1 MTVTIQRPAARF
13 LASTFLSLS
22 LTGAPLAHAQG
33 AGTQAGA
40 GAGLPLRDELRQVAP
55 GLERYGQEALLG
67 NLWQRPDLSPRDR
80 SIVTVAALIARNQ
93 PAEMPHHLNRALENG
108 VRPGELSEVITHLAF
123 YSGWGNAMA
132 AVAAAREV
140 FARRG
145 IGADQLPPASPEF
158 LRLDE
163 RAEAQRAASVAL
175 DVGPVVPGLEQFTT
189 DMLFRDLWLRPGL
202 APRDRSLVTVTALIA
217 SGQVAQV
224 PFHLNRAMDNGLTRP
239 QAAEV
244 VTHLAFYADWPNAF
258 SVVPVVKGVFENRRD

>member
-1 MTVTIQRPAARF
+1 MTSLIQLPVVRLLAVTV
-13 LASTFLSLS
+13 LSLS
-22 LTGAPLAHAQG
+22 LTGASLAQG
-33 AGTQAGA
+33 QQGRAPAA
-40 GAGLPLRDELRQVAP
+40 SDAVPVAVELDQVAP
-55 GLERYGQEALLG
+55 ALGRYRQEALLG
-67 NLWQRPDLSPRDR
+67 NLWRRPDLSPRDR

-93 PAEMPHHLNRALENG
+93 TAEMSQHLDLALENG
-108 VRPGELSEVITHLAF
+108 VRPGELSEIITHLAF

-145 IGADQLPPASPEF
+145 IGAGQLPPASPG
-158 LRLDE
+158 LLPLDE
-163 RAEAQRAASVAL
+163 AAEARRAAAVAR

-189 DMLFRDLWLRPGL
+189 DVLFGDLWSRPGL
-202 APRDRSLVTVTALIA
+202 APRDRSLITVTALIA

-244 VTHLAFYADWPNAF
+244 VTHLAFYAGWPNAF
-258 SVVPVVKGVFENRRD
+258 SAVPVVRGVFESRRG

>member
-1 MTVTIQRPAARF
+1 MTVIIQRPAARF
-13 LASTFLSLS
+13 LSATFLVLS
-22 LTGAPLAHAQG
+22 LAGASLAHAQG

-55 GLERYGQEALLG
+55 GLERYGQQALLG

-93 PAEMPHHLNRALENG
+93 PAELPHHLHLALENG

-145 IGADQLPPASPEF
+145 IGADQVPPASPE
-158 LRLDE
+158 LLPLDE
-163 RAEAQRAASVAL
+163 QTEAQRAASVAR

-189 DMLFRDLWLRPGL
+189 DVLFRDLWLRPGL

-244 VTHLAFYADWPNAF
+244 VTHLAFYAGWPNTF
-258 SVVPVVKGVFENRRD
+258 SAVPVVKGVFENRRD